1 MLTKFKMYLS
11 FVCLFNQYLKA
22 SNHVDWNLLSI
33 LKNKMPSLEKKWQPT
48 SHNFK
53 VRPPIKI
60 KKPMFNSRIIF
71 KDTLILVLLK
81 KN

>member
-1 MLTKFKMYLS
+1 
-11 FVCLFNQYLKA
+11 
-22 SNHVDWNLLSI
+22 
-33 LKNKMPSLEKKWQPT
+33 MPSLEKKWQPT

-60 KKPMFNSRIIF
+60 KKPMFDSHFIF

-81 KN
+81 KIKEEFCYVDYVLEIKKLDFKKINPQIHLVLICLI

>member
-1 MLTKFKMYLS
+1 
-11 FVCLFNQYLKA
+11 
-22 SNHVDWNLLSI
+22 
-33 LKNKMPSLEKKWQPT
+33 MPSLEKKWQPT

-81 KN
+81 KIKKEFCYVDYVLEIKKLGFKKINPQIHLVLICLI